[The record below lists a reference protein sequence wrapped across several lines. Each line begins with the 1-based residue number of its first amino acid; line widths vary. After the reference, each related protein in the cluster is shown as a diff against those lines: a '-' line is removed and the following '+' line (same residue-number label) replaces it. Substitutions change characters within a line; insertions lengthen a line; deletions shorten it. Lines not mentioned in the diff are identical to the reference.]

1 MQRYV
6 FLWLRGSW
14 RDLLSM
20 FASLGRWILL
30 TTKVHKTGFK
40 GHSSIIPWVL
50 FEKRRDKCL
59 SYYKNCY
66 AWWLTI
72 LQCYCFCSFTSV
84 CCGVFFKRPYLR
96 SVRFFYPFVRYAFA
110 FYCGHVCLLSLC
122 FLLQKWRPS
131 RSFFLPDISEV
142 IRIYCLSSRI
152 AHKMG
157 WSHPHNYYFRSQLHC
172 QDPTE
177 ESLQFFI
184 TSLYF
189 WICFT

>member
-1 MQRYV
+1 MDTSHHKSSQDRIHGAQFNYTV
-6 FLWLRGSW
+6 SAFWETARQMSV
-14 RDLLSM
+14 LLQKLLCMTAHHFTVSERSM
-20 FASLGRWILL
+20 
-30 TTKVHKTGFK
+30 
-40 GHSSIIPWVL
+40 
-50 FEKRRDKCL
+50 
-59 SYYKNCY
+59 
-66 AWWLTI
+66 
-72 LQCYCFCSFTSV
+72 CYCFCSFTSV

-142 IRIYCLSSRI
+142 IRIDCLSSRI

-177 ESLQFFI
+177 KSLQFFI